1 MALRVSAV
9 NHDKTRS
16 SPVVPWPFFWLLMA
30 LNFFTKLPLPAGVHV
45 PAAAINP
52 LAVESSPDALA
63 THCAAQG
70 PACFEFQEGRV
81 GR

>member
-52 LAVESSPDALA
+52 LADAVLMHSQHTVRLKDQHALSSK
-63 THCAAQG
+63 
-70 PACFEFQEGRV
+70 RV
-81 GR
+81 G

>member
-30 LNFFTKLPLPAGVHV
+30 LIFFTKLPLPAGVHV

-52 LAVESSPDALA
+52 LAVDDAVLMRSQHTVRLKDQHALSSK
-63 THCAAQG
+63 
-70 PACFEFQEGRV
+70 RV
-81 GR
+81 G